1 MKVDD
6 TSDTRGALC
15 RKSPMRARMER
26 FMQTGVLASLV
37 SPRGNIRPSRR
48 HLLRVGSLRD
58 GALNGRGNGQ

>member
-1 MKVDD
+1 MRFDD

-37 SPRGNIRPSRR
+37 SPTASRR
-48 HLLRVGSLRD
+48 LLVTVSRTIE
-58 GALNGRGNGQ
+58 NGQQTVNER